1 VAAISEDVAA
11 RGTALEY
18 WFLKLHS
25 GDLAFLVDFIGRRAI
40 GEAEVRLSLWVRGTG
55 RVEHH
60 RSTAWSADGH
70 RVVVDD
76 CEFTAHSSQGAVG
89 DVEWDVQYDAGRS
102 RVAPRVPLLS
112 RLHPFDLD
120 LISYPR
126 TQYTGSVTV
135 AGERFELADTPGS
148 VTHYWGRRLPDRWH
162 WISANAFTGTDLVV
176 EAVLMRTRFWGA
188 RPALTAGY
196 LWTAEAGREHT
207 LVSPLNG
214 LMSIAGNPEAFTLIG
229 RGPRGTT
236 RLQGSAAA
244 AQYNDLAEGIQQTL
258 HGSLTVVGRGLTDP
272 HAGLEHRN
280 WG

>member
-1 VAAISEDVAA
+1 MAAISADLAA

-40 GEAEVRLSLWVRGTG
+40 GEAEVRLSLWVRGAG

-60 RSTAWSADGH
+60 KSTDWSADGH
-70 RVVVDD
+70 GVLVGD
-76 CEFTAHSSQGAVG
+76 CEFTARSSRGAVAG
-89 DVEWDVQYDAGRS
+89 IEWDVDYDAGPS

-126 TQYTGSVTV
+126 TQFTGSVTV
-135 AGERFELADTPGS
+135 AGERFDLADTPGS

-162 WISANAFTGTDLVV
+162 WISANAFAGADLVV
-176 EAVLMRTRFWGA
+176 EAVFMRTRFWGV

-196 LWTAEAGREHT
+196 LWTGEAGREHT

-214 LMSIAGNPEAFTLIG
+214 LMSISGSPEAFTLVG
-229 RGPRGTT
+229 RGRRGIT
-236 RLQGSAAA
+236 RLQCSATAA
-244 AQYNDLAEGIQQTL
+244 RYNDLAEGIQQTL
-258 HGSLTVVGRGLTDP
+258 HGSCTVDGRGLTDP

-280 WG
+280 WS